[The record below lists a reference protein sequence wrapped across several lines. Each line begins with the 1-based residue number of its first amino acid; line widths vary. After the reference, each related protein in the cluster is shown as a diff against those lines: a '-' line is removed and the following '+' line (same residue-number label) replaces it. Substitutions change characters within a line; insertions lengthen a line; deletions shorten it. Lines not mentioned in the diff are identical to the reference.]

1 MKHFTKILCPF
12 DFSEFSEEAIKYA
25 IKLADPTTD
34 ITLFNV
40 VQLPYIMD
48 PNGLAYYDVKEEEV
62 MKSAEEA
69 LNNKIE
75 KLKETCPNY
84 IFSKDYVVSNDPAE
98 AILEKQNKGAY
109 ELVVMGSHG
118 RKGFGRILMG
128 SVSESVLREANCPV
142 LIIKKVAEKK

>member
-25 IKLADPTTD
+25 IKLADPTTE

-69 LNNKIE
+69 LNKKIE
-75 KLKETCPNY
+75 ALKASCPDN
-84 IFSKDYVVSNDPAE
+84 IFSKDYAVSNDPAE
-98 AILEKQNKGAY
+98 AILDKQSKGAY